1 MSNAMNQHV
10 TPEWET
16 SGELEALTFN
26 LNDETFALE
35 ASIVREILDHLP
47 ETLVPGGPTLVG
59 GVINFRGKVI
69 PLADLRLAFGIDVSE
84 STIDSRII
92 VIELEFD
99 GEPTL
104 VGVRA
109 DKVNEV
115 TALAHGST
123 EQPPSLGMRYQPEYI
138 RCFVKHANGLVILPD
153 LYSIFA
159 NQQGDH
165 GVVGDPSRVRH

>member
-1 MSNAMNQHV
+1 MDQHLM
-10 TPEWET
+10 TDWE
-16 SGELEALTFN
+16 SRGELEALTFN

-35 ASIVREILDHLP
+35 ASIVREILDLLP
-47 ETLVPGGPTLVG
+47 ETVVPGGAALVG
-59 GVINFRGKVI
+59 GVVNFRGKVI
-69 PLADLRLAFGIDVSE
+69 PLADLRLAFDIEAKE

-92 VIELEFD
+92 VIELDFD

-123 EQPPSLGMRYQPEYI
+123 EQPPTIGMRYRPEYI
-138 RCFVKHANGLVILPD
+138 RCLVKRAEGLVILPN
-153 LYSIFA
+153 LHEIFA
-159 NQQGDH
+159 SSPDANTAVAPTH
-165 GVVGDPSRVRH
+165 H